1 MSSIDSAAWAGPV
14 PPVLNP
20 AGRLRC
26 QKDRLCSSRLGP
38 VDALPQAPTATDPL
52 PSQEH
57 LQFWE
62 WAPEHLAAVN
72 ASNKFDNR
80 EGGWSYEVFN
90 SFGLPDFLG

>member
-1 MSSIDSAAWAGPV
+1 MRYHKLQQQQTHS
-14 PPVLNP
+14 
-20 AGRLRC
+20 
-26 QKDRLCSSRLGP
+26 
-38 VDALPQAPTATDPL
+38 

-80 EGGWSYEVFN
+80 EGGWSYEVLN
-90 SFGLPDFLG
+90 SFG

>member
-1 MSSIDSAAWAGPV
+1 MGNHK
-14 PPVLNP
+14 L
-20 AGRLRC
+20 
-26 QKDRLCSSRLGP
+26 QQQ
-38 VDALPQAPTATDPL
+38 QAHS